1 MIVKFEP
8 QPNIQASKAY
18 QNFSD
23 AKIRDFKSNYNC
35 EFLIF
40 FIHSRCK
47 NHLWYSKN
55 SIPKKIALRTLQIV
69 KNHDFHHIWASFW
82 LNPQCCLA
90 RSARGSSRARNIF
103 RYEFFRKN
111 RYVLH
116 QKRMQNL
123 WNWLRN
129 NKNRRLVQ
137 NHRVLNHPLAT
148 LAIYQTGKLFLIL
161 SCHTSI
167 ISSIHDTASILVCV
181 GGAVQ
186 GLDIKFPGAVEHRIQ
201 PL

>member
-1 MIVKFEP
+1 MIVKFEL
-8 QPNIQASKAY
+8 QPNIQVLKAY
-18 QNFSD
+18 QNSLDEIRKKKKNWKNFQNFAFF

-40 FIHSRCK
+40 LIHSRCK

-55 SIPKKIALRTLQIV
+55 SIPKKNLRCARL
-69 KNHDFHHIWASFW
+69 
-82 LNPQCCLA
+82 CA
-90 RSARGSSRARNIF
+90 RSVRFKKWKIMIFIVFELVFGRIPNVVWRVARAEVCARQKFF

-129 NKNRRLVQ
+129 NKNRRLCQ
-137 NHRVLNHPLAT
+137 NHRVLTYPLAT
-148 LAIYQTGKLFLIL
+148 LAIYQTGKKRL
-161 SCHTSI
+161 
-167 ISSIHDTASILVCV
+167 AS
-181 GGAVQ
+181 
-186 GLDIKFPGAVEHRIQ
+186 
-201 PL
+201 